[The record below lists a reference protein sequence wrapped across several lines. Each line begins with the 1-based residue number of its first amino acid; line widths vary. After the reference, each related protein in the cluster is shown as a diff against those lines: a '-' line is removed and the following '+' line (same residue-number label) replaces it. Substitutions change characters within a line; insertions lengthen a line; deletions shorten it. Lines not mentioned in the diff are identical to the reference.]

1 MTNAKLRRP
10 AALWL
15 AVTTLF
21 GLAGTFVGLM
31 PVVLTWAAY
40 REGAVGLGIALQ
52 TMIPYCALMICP
64 LVAWWLLLR
73 RQYGLAII
81 VASPP
86 ILMWIGSVALS
97 QLS

>member
-1 MTNAKLRRP
+1 
-10 AALWL
+10 
-15 AVTTLF
+15 
-21 GLAGTFVGLM
+21 
-31 PVVLTWAAY
+31 
-40 REGAVGLGIALQ
+40 
-52 TMIPYCALMICP
+52 MIPYCALMICP

-86 ILMWIGSVALS
+86 ILMWIVSVALS